1 MRWGN
6 WAGGDNICFE
16 KVLDGTAI
24 TTIIIIIFI
33 IFITTTINLITTQT
47 YLC

>member
-16 KVLDGTAI
+16 KVLDGAAI
-24 TTIIIIIFI
+24 TTTIIIIFI
-33 IFITTTINLITTQT
+33 IIIFIITTRT